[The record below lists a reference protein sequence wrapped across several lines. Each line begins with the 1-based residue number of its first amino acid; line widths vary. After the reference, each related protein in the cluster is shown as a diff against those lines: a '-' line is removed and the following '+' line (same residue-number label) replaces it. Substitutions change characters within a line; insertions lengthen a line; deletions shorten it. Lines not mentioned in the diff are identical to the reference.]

1 MSNYVER
8 MSQSFASELE
18 KIAAV
23 KVARKGGAGWILPA
37 AAGALLTAT
46 AMQAEKDRRM
56 GRRFR
61 AQRG

>member
-23 KVARKGGAGWILPA
+23 KVAKKGIGWMLPA
-37 AAGALLTAT
+37 AAGAVLTAT